1 MKRIG
6 ILLVF
11 MLSLSGILACEIEFK
26 TVGEAKEAYAVGD
39 ELVVKAIVTY
49 THRNCPVSIDDT
61 KYDYPG
67 FKVLGATPWKEVK
80 PMVYE
85 RKFKLKV
92 VKAVKGKAKFN
103 AVRTCKK
110 EGGSGSF
117 SIIVK

>member
-1 MKRIG
+1 MKKLG
-6 ILLVF
+6 ILLMF
-11 MLSLSGILACEIEFK
+11 LISLGSAMACEIEFE
-26 TVGEAKEAYAVGD
+26 TIGEAKKSYAVGD
-39 ELVVKAIVTY
+39 EIVVKAIVTY
-49 THRNCPVSIDDT
+49 THRNCPEGIDKT

-92 VKAVKGKAKFN
+92 VKAIKGKATFN
-103 AVRTCKK
+103 AVRTCHK

-117 SIIVK
+117 TVIIE